1 MPFFTPI
8 GIKRNRWNETNLC
21 CRGHEKR
28 SWTQTWRR
36 SHTWQTTIKTKWALW
51 SDYVFSETRVI
62 YNIWCILSRYS
73 KFSKIKNANMMMN
86 INDKLVASLKLWTR
100 TSWIYILVVIYSGRN
115 INTIILLAIF
125 EYCLYDKDWYMSKYL
140 IRKILTLIWSKVLMK
155 NYFRSK
161 DLPEKKKKR
170 MIENSTSQVIKYNNH
185 VELQQSRVRASLENC
200 AMSTPN
206 NHHLKLNLCLD

>member
-115 INTIILLAIF
+115 INTVILLAIF
-125 EYCLYDKDWYMSKYL
+125 DYELYDKVQYLSKYL
-140 IRKILTLIWSKVLMK
+140 IKKILTLIRSKVLMK
-155 NYFRSK
+155 TVLDPKTY
-161 DLPEKKKKR
+161 LKR
-170 MIENSTSQVIKYNNH
+170 IKGMIENSTSQVIKYNNH